1 MYYGYFKISVCVYVC
16 VVISEKSIILFEA
29 WLTFVKV
36 LIEND
41 EPDRLAAAQIPQR
54 VPEVQEF
61 P

>member
-16 VVISEKSIILFEA
+16 VVVSEKSIILFEA

-41 EPDRLAAAQIPQR
+41 EPDRLAVAQIPQR
-54 VPEVQEF
+54 APEVQKF